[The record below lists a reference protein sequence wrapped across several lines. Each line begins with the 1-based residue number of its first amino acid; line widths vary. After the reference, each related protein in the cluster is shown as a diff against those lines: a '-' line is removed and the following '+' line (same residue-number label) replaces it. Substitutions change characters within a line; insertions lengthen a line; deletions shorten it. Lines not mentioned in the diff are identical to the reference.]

1 MWRGITPQLPVAD
14 VAKAQAWYRDVLGF
28 EIAWTRGES
37 FGAVRGENVE
47 LFLAKSQPSDSPAT
61 CCLLVDDAD
70 FAYALCRERNA
81 AIAEPIGSTR
91 WGTREFV
98 LCDPDGN
105 RLRIGH
111 SIRR

>member
-1 MWRGITPQLPVAD
+1 MWRGVTPQLFVSD
-14 VAKAQAWYRDVLGF
+14 VAKSAAWYRDVLGF
-28 EIAWTRGES
+28 ETAWARGES
-37 FGAVRGENVE
+37 FAAVRGGNVE
-47 LFLAKSQPSDSPAT
+47 LFLARTESPGTPAT
-61 CCLLVDDAD
+61 VCLLVDDAD

-81 AIAEPIGSTR
+81 PIAEPIVATA

-111 SIRR
+111 STRR

>member
-14 VAKAQAWYRDVLGF
+14 VAASQAWYRDVLGL

-37 FGAVRGENVE
+37 FGAVRGRNVE
-47 LFLAKSQPSDSPAT
+47 LFLARSDPPHAPST
-61 CCLLVDDAD
+61 CCVLVEDAD

-81 AIAEPIGSTR
+81 AIAEPIASTP
-91 WGTREFV
+91 WGTREFA
-98 LCDPDGN
+98 LRDPDGHL
-105 RLRIGH
+105 LRIGH